1 MELWWDL
8 ESDLVLEVVLLESF
22 SGRDG
27 YRMDDQYST
36 IQQYLLTL
44 AAAGLDASCLPI
56 LGADV
61 GTTFCM
67 DLGGVAGGGVATGAD
82 YTT

>member
-1 MELWWDL
+1 
-8 ESDLVLEVVLLESF
+8 VVLLDSF

-27 YRMDDQYST
+27 YEMNDQHHT
-36 IQQYLLTL
+36 TPLLVLTL
-44 AAAGLDASCLPI
+44 AADGLDASCLLI
-56 LGADV
+56 LAADV

-82 YTT
+82 

>member
-1 MELWWDL
+1 M
-8 ESDLVLEVVLLESF
+8 VLLESF

-27 YRMDDQYST
+27 YRMDDHYS
-36 IQQYLLTL
+36 IKQHYLFTL

-56 LGADV
+56 LGAGV
-61 GTTFCM
+61 GITFCM

-82 YTT
+82 YTI

>member
-1 MELWWDL
+1 
-8 ESDLVLEVVLLESF
+8 
-22 SGRDG
+22 
-27 YRMDDQYST
+27 MDDQYST

>member
-1 MELWWDL
+1 MGWMILATL
-8 ESDLVLEVVLLESF
+8 QHF
-22 SGRDG
+22 
-27 YRMDDQYST
+27 
-36 IQQYLLTL
+36 LLTL
-44 AAAGLDASCLPI
+44 AAAGLDASCLLI

-82 YTT
+82 YIIQSNGHNNNNVACNIGTKIGH